1 MKKGKFITV
10 EGGEGVGKSTNIGF
24 IKHLLESNGQSVV
37 TTREP
42 GGTPIAE
49 KIRLILLEKDKETI
63 SNQTEL
69 LLMFAARSQ
78 HITQV
83 IQPALLAGH
92 WVLCDR
98 FTDATYAYQGGG
110 RDMDISMIEWLE
122 KTVQHGLRP
131 DLTLLLD
138 ASIKTGMNRA
148 NERGK
153 LDRFELEQQSFFE
166 RVRVAYLQRAKKNPK
181 RIKIINADQSLDK
194 VEIEIGLNIQELL
207 ASER

>member
-10 EGGEGVGKSTNIGF
+10 EGGEGVGKSTNISF
-24 IKHLLESNGQSVV
+24 IKDFLESKGRSVV

-49 KIRLILLEKDKETI
+49 KIRLILLDKGKEVI
-63 SNQTEL
+63 SDQAEL

-83 IQPALLAGH
+83 IQPALLAGK
-92 WVLCDR
+92 WVVCDR

-110 RDMDISMIEWLE
+110 RGMDISMIEGLE
-122 KTVQHGLRP
+122 KTVQHGLMP

-138 ASIKTGMNRA
+138 APIETGMSRA
-148 NERGK
+148 KERGK
-153 LDRFELEQQSFFE
+153 LDRFESEQQNFFE
-166 RVRVAYLQRAKKNPK
+166 RVRTTYLQRAKKKPK
-181 RIKIINADQSLDK
+181 QIKIINADQSLDK
-194 VEIEIGLNIQELL
+194 VKTEISLNIQELL
-207 ASER
+207 VSEK

>member
-1 MKKGKFITV
+1 MKQGKFITV
-10 EGGEGVGKSTNIGF
+10 EGGEGVGKSTNMNF
-24 IKHLLESNGQSVV
+24 IKLLLEKRGISVV

-42 GGTPIAE
+42 GGTSIAE
-49 KIRLILLEKDKETI
+49 KIRQILLEKNEEII
-63 SNQTEL
+63 SDQTEL

-83 IQPALLAGH
+83 IQPALLLGH

-110 RDMDISMIEWLE
+110 RGMDISMIEWLE

-138 ASIKTGMNRA
+138 ASIETGLNRV
-148 NERGK
+148 NKRGK
-153 LDRFELEQQSFFE
+153 LDRFEVEQYSFFE
-166 RVRVAYLQRAKKNPK
+166 RVRASYLQRAKLNPQQ
-181 RIKIINADQSLDK
+181 IKTINADQTLDK
-194 VEIEIGLNIQELL
+194 VEAEISLHIQELL
-207 ASER
+207 AGEK

>member
-10 EGGEGVGKSTNIGF
+10 EGGEGVGKSTNINF
-24 IKHLLESNGQSVV
+24 IKGLLEKKGVSVV

-49 KIRLILLEKDKETI
+49 KIRQILLEKNGEIIAD
-63 SNQTEL
+63 QTEL

-110 RDMDISMIEWLE
+110 RGMDISMIEWLE
-122 KTVQHGLRP
+122 KTVQHGLIP

-138 ASIKTGMNRA
+138 ASIETGLNRA

-166 RVRVAYLQRAKKNPK
+166 RVRACYLQRAEQNPQQ
-181 RIKIINADQSLDK
+181 IKIINADQTLDK
-194 VEIEIGLNIQELL
+194 VEAEIGINIQALL
-207 ASER
+207 ASEK

>member
-1 MKKGKFITV
+1 
-10 EGGEGVGKSTNIGF
+10 
-24 IKHLLESNGQSVV
+24 V

-49 KIRLILLEKDKETI
+49 KIRQILLEKNGEIIAD
-63 SNQTEL
+63 QTEL

-110 RDMDISMIEWLE
+110 RGMDISMIEWLE
-122 KTVQHGLRP
+122 KTVQHGLTP

-138 ASIKTGMNRA
+138 ASIATGLNRV

-166 RVRVAYLQRAKKNPK
+166 RVRASYLQRAEQNPQQ
-181 RIKIINADQSLDK
+181 IKIVNADQTLDK
-194 VEIEIGLNIQELL
+194 VEAEIGLNIQALL
-207 ASER
+207 ASEK